1 MIKHYVSL
9 SYQTDPE
16 TALSETVSEI
26 NDLLRSRELPQIK
39 MTDHKEDVPCS
50 KHEGATE
57 DDIID
62 CYNGGGDCICYHETH
77 TFVSFSLSD
86 N

>member
-16 TALSETVSEI
+16 TAVSWTVQEI
-26 NDLLRSRELPQIK
+26 NELLKSRELPQIK
-39 MTDHKEDVPCS
+39 MTGHKEDVPCL
-50 KHEGATE
+50 KHEGANE

-62 CYNGGGDCICYHETH
+62 CYNEGGGCVVYHETE
-77 TFVSFSLSD
+77 TFVSFSLTD